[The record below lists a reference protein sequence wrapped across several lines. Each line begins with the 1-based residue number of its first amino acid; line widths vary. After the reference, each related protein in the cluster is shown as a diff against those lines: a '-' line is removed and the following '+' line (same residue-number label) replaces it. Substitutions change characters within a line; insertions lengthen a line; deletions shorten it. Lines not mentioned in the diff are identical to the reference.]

1 LPGIVIGSYLASR
14 APDGVVRIALALMLI
29 LVSVKLLV

>member
-1 LPGIVIGSYLASR
+1 MIGSYLAGR